1 MVTLVHSAG
10 PELTC
15 PSNPPSGL
23 ALATGAAVASSHV
36 PLRIIPKTSLD
47 GATKTRAVG
56 GKWNPQSRKKPVGSF
71 IRESAAAASLSASR
85 IIFLNCGYVHVA
97 QKSLVLG
104 SVTE

>member
-56 GKWNPQSRKKPVGSF
+56 GKWNPRSRKKPVGSGVLYNIF
-71 IRESAAAASLSASR
+71 LPELQQLCHYSVVARLSA
-85 IIFLNCGYVHVA
+85 L
-97 QKSLVLG
+97 SLHDVIPL
-104 SVTE
+104 EL